1 MLSVQCHWQEGQQGQ
16 FSPGPQCEGPPNTA
30 ELFQIRSGS
39 SFTSQSSF
47 FKRFVSLYC
56 WFQVSLL
63 FCFALMLLMQTS
75 NYCTLCLTKLRDLC
89 SRWLGP
95 CMSYFSIWMKTATG
109 RYVCNVCMHEKEPQ
123 KPPEHTSEPQN
134 FLGAYPRPPHTIY
147 SMGPTFYICLGLP
160 QFSRWPWLC
169 ASECGCMLQCNMLHS
184 LACLFLHQ
192 NDFIFNKQASRL
204 S

>member
-1 MLSVQCHWQEGQQGQ
+1 MLSVQCHWQGGQQGQ
-16 FSPGPQCEGPPNTA
+16 FFPGPQCEGPPNTA

-63 FCFALMLLMQTS
+63 FCFVLMLLMQTS

-89 SRWLGP
+89 SRWLEP
-95 CMSYFSIWMKTATG
+95 CMSYFSIWNRQLVDMYVM
-109 RYVCNVCMHEKEPQ
+109 YVCMKRSLRNLQNTLQNRKISWG
-123 KPPEHTSEPQN
+123 HTPDPLTQSIVWAPLSI
-134 FLGAYPRPPHTIY
+134 FALGSHNSRG
-147 SMGPTFYICLGLP
+147 GPDSVHL
-160 QFSRWPWLC
+160 S
-169 ASECGCMLQCNMLHS
+169 ACGCMLQCNTLHS